1 MFTARIRKGLVGVA
15 GVAVAAL
22 ALAGC
27 ASSNP
32 LEDDNSAGGENS
44 GSSETIVVGSQA
56 YYSNE
61 IIAEIYAQALE
72 GAGFDV
78 ERQFNIGQRDAY
90 IPLLED
96 GSVDLFPEYSGNL
109 LQYFDPETE
118 ARTAEDVYAALPDA
132 LPEGLEVLDQSTASD
147 QDSYTVTADFA
158 EQYDLT
164 TIADLANVDVPL
176 TLGGPAELAERPY
189 GPQGLLDTYGVE
201 VGFSPTGD
209 TTVEDLVAGT
219 VNVANVYTADP
230 SIQTQDLVVLE
241 DPEGLFLASNVV
253 PVASAD
259 VAADIAEVINAVSA
273 KLTPEA
279 LVALNVQST
288 VDEESP
294 EDIATQWLEE
304 NGLS

>member
-1 MFTARIRKGLVGVA
+1 MFTARTRKGLVGVA
-15 GVAVAAL
+15 GVALAAVV
-22 ALAGC
+22 LAGC

-32 LEDDNSAGGENS
+32 LEDDNSAGGDS
-44 GSSETIVVGSQA
+44 GSSGGPIVVGSQA

-61 IIAEIYAQALE
+61 IIAEIYAEALE
-72 GAGFDV
+72 GAGFEV

-96 GSVDLFPEYSGNL
+96 GSVSLFPEYSGNL
-109 LQYFDPETE
+109 LQYFDEDTE
-118 ARTAEDVYAALPDA
+118 ARTPEEVYAALPDA

-147 QDSYTVTADFA
+147 QDSYTVTAAFA
-158 EQYDLT
+158 EQYGLE

-189 GPQGLLDTYGVE
+189 GPDGLQSTYGVE
-201 VGFSPTGD
+201 VAFSPTGD

-219 VNVANVYTADP
+219 VNVANVFTADP
-230 SIQTQDLVVLE
+230 RIQTDDLVVLE

-253 PVASAD
+253 PVVNAD
-259 VAADIAEVINAVSA
+259 VADEIADVINAVQA
-273 KLTPEA
+273 ALTPEA

-288 VDEESP
+288 VDELSP
-294 EDIATQWLEE
+294 EDIAAQWLQE
-304 NGLS
+304 NDLA